1 MAGRHDP
8 HACMIRRFRNF
19 AGSPLFVHNGRKITT
34 AGIGRGLC
42 LLLLFVHNDLLSSL
56 PICATDPVQNLSF
69 FVRHLFK
76 KARRQIGGSLPI
88 RLPRGDETLQSA
100 CPASGCLH
108 GRIKHRIHP
117 EALRPDADPARAPNS
132 ALRLF
137 GKLFDP
143 DANPITCAG
152 QTLRLFRGFSHAPS
166 GRHAQK
172 TPVKRAPSAALQGF
186 FVLGVTSAAGD
197 GIPPHKLSVPG
208 FRGEPLGVH
217 FRIPRTNGRS
227 CFSQE
232 TADFPRP
239 V

>member
-19 AGSPLFVHNGRKITT
+19 SGSLLFFHNGRKITT

-42 LLLLFVHNDLLSSL
+42 LMLLFVHNDLLSSL
-56 PICATDPVQNLSF
+56 PICATDQVQNLSF
-69 FVRHLFK
+69 FVRLLFK
-76 KARRQIGGSLPI
+76 KARRQIGGSLHI

-117 EALRPDADPARAPNS
+117 EALQPDAGPARAPNS

-137 GKLFDP
+137 GKLSGP
-143 DANPITCAG
+143 DTYG
-152 QTLRLFRGFSHAPS
+152 RMRRTTLAAVPGFFRPHGPS

-172 TPVKRAPSAALQGF
+172 TPVMHAPSGF
-186 FVLGVTSAAGD
+186 TGVFAFCGNHLGRRQRNPTS
-197 GIPPHKLSVPG
+197 
-208 FRGEPLGVH
+208 
-217 FRIPRTNGRS
+217 
-227 CFSQE
+227 
-232 TADFPRP
+232 
-239 V
+239 

>member
-8 HACMIRRFRNF
+8 HARMIRRFRNL

-56 PICATDPVQNLSF
+56 PICATDQVQNLSF
-69 FVRHLFK
+69 FVRLLFK

-143 DANPITCAG
+143 DANPIT
-152 QTLRLFRGFSHAPS
+152 
-166 GRHAQK
+166 
-172 TPVKRAPSAALQGF
+172 
-186 FVLGVTSAAGD
+186 
-197 GIPPHKLSVPG
+197 
-208 FRGEPLGVH
+208 
-217 FRIPRTNGRS
+217 
-227 CFSQE
+227 
-232 TADFPRP
+232 
-239 V
+239 